1 MKFGYSQVQLVPD
14 VIVVL
19 SGHQLHGLHGE
30 RTIDIEEDTYGIKQ
44 GTLEN
49 SDNHQRRYTHICQ
62 ARSPPKSNPASKPN
76 QPENQQVEQTAERQ
90 ATRERA

>member
-14 VIVVL
+14 AIVVL

-30 RTIDIEEDTYGIKQ
+30 RTIDIEEDTYAIKQ

-49 SDNHQRRYTHICQ
+49 SDNHQRR
-62 ARSPPKSNPASKPN
+62 
-76 QPENQQVEQTAERQ
+76 
-90 ATRERA
+90 